1 MTDWRKGLLKQVV
14 VAVLEY
20 ITDRI
25 KNNQYKEKYIM
36 KKQVVEA
43 SMGIKSLNILYNSAI
58 NGVVGGGYHGSMM
71 AKE

>member
-1 MTDWRKGLLKQVV
+1 
-14 VAVLEY
+14 
-20 ITDRI
+20 
-25 KNNQYKEKYIM
+25 M

-58 NGVVGGGYHGSMM
+58 NGVVGGGSHVSMM